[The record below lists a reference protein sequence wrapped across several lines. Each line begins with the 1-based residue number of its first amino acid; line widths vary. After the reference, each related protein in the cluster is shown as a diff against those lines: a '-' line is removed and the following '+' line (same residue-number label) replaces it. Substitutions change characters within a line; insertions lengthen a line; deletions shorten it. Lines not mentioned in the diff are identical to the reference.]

1 MGRGRVDDAGADE
14 SSRMNQGNRHMK
26 KAIPESMFAD
36 RDQGRLTALNS
47 WVLDNSVTEIVM
59 KERQFW
65 NFAFL
70 QPLAEKPWTT
80 FMGRPVYVPDMPEDA
95 QRCLGLLDPG
105 NERRI

>member
-1 MGRGRVDDAGADE
+1 
-14 SSRMNQGNRHMK
+14 MK
-26 KAIPESMFAD
+26 KAIPESMFSD

-80 FMGRPVYVPDMPEDA
+80 FMGRPVYVPDMPEHA
-95 QRCLGLLDPG
+95 QRCLGLFDPRSEPKETLPRAPG
-105 NERRI
+105 F